1 MNKKKIIII
10 AALIVL
16 GGVGV
21 FLSQWFMPHRD
32 VQNSA
37 VDIHITATN
46 LVSEYLEDPT
56 KSNAKYLQSEGD
68 SKILAV
74 TGQITSM
81 EEDMKHQKVIY
92 LASTT
97 EAKVSCTFTSETNNE
112 VANLKV
118 GDQVE
123 VKGVIRSGATYDED
137 LEMYEDVIMEKC
149 AILNK

>member
-10 AALIVL
+10 AAVVLL
-16 GGVGV
+16 GGIGV

-37 VDIHITATN
+37 IDIHITAPN
-46 LVSEYLEDPT
+46 LVSEYLEDASKANT
-56 KSNAKYLQSEGD
+56 KYLQSEGD

-74 TGQITSM
+74 TGKITSM

-92 LASTT
+92 LASDT
-97 EAKVSCTFTSETNNE
+97 EAKVSCTFTAETNNE
-112 VANLKV
+112 VDNLKV
-118 GDQVE
+118 GDQVD

-149 AILNK
+149 AILKK